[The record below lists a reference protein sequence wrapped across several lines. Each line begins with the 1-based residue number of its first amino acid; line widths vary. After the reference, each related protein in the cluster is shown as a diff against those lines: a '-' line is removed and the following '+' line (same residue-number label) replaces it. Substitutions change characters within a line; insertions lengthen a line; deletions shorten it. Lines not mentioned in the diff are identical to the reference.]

1 MNEKFMGTP
10 PYKYEKQN
18 QVSYSFVSKGRR
30 GVITKIVQFTPT
42 SINGV
47 FNLAYGD
54 LLPEGDIDD
63 KANSN
68 NGDMIKVLGNVIEI
82 VKEFTSTKV
91 NIKIVFAGSTAVRTK
106 LYYRILKNYQQMFEK
121 DFILSA
127 FIKTGIKK
135 YAEIPFN
142 ELDEKSNCVAF
153 FIKRK

>member
-1 MNEKFMGTP
+1 MGTP

-42 SINGV
+42 SINGI

-68 NGDMIKVLGNVIEI
+68 NGDMIKVLGTVIEI
-82 VKEFTSTKV
+82 VKEFTSTKG

-106 LYYRILKNYQQMFEK
+106 LYYRILKNYRQMFEK

-127 FIKTGIKK
+127 FIKTDIKK
-135 YAEIPFN
+135 YAEVPFN
-142 ELDEKSNCVAF
+142 
-153 FIKRK
+153 